1 MSFGISNTPDL
12 LWCIPFRNAPSRIP
26 DGRSR
31 RGKAPPASRF
41 CSSSSGVS
49 VREIR
54 FLPASLLKISRLY
67 ALRILPSIVKS
78 LHRGVSFVRWA
89 PALLNTAKRL
99 YKLLFIPVFLG
110 FKKRSS
116 RKNSCLSKA
125 AARITRTMTEMTV
138 TAASRIFAKREGPA
152 AASPN
157 SGGIKLPAGMDST
170 GSFTASGRKWA
181 RNRRMSS
188 GQTESHG
195 SASLRGVRRTPP

>member
-12 LWCIPFRNAPSRIP
+12 LWCIPFHNAPSHIP
-26 DGRSR
+26 DDRPHK
-31 RGKAPPASRF
+31 GKAPPASRF

-89 PALLNTAKRL
+89 PALLNTARG
-99 YKLLFIPVFLG
+99 FINSFSSPSSLG

-157 SGGIKLPAGMDST
+157 SGGIKTPCRHGFHRLVYCFRKKMGQKPKQRRQDRLNPMDQPVC
-170 GSFTASGRKWA
+170 A
-181 RNRRMSS
+181 
-188 GQTESHG
+188 E
-195 SASLRGVRRTPP
+195 